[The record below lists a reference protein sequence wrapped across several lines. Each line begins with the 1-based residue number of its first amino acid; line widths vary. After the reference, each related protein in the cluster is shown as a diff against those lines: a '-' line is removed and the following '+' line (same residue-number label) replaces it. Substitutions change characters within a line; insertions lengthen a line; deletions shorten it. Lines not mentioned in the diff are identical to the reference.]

1 MPPEASFPGKA
12 VPAPSPYLTLKLAH
26 ALFSKSP
33 AELSGEEN
41 ERLRTVAARAQLI
54 EQRIFATADAA
65 WVALPEASV
74 DQGFA
79 EIRQRYDSDEAFH
92 ADLERIDLGEGEL
105 REALRR
111 ELQVEAILDQVASRV
126 APPSETE
133 VEIFYLMHR
142 DRFNAPERRRLRH
155 ILITL
160 NDDLPGNT
168 RGEAMARLEAVRA
181 RCLKAPERFAEQAL
195 KHSECPTAM
204 NGGLLG
210 EISRGQLYSE
220 LEPAAFALA
229 ANELSAIVESPIG
242 LHLLR
247 CDEVLAAGPLPL
259 PMLRERITGQLT
271 ESRRAARRKAWIRE
285 LLGEEVRDNGRQRAA
300 G

>member
-1 MPPEASFPGKA
+1 MPPEASVPGTDLSE
-12 VPAPSPYLTLKLAH
+12 PSPYLTLKLAH
-26 ALFSKSP
+26 GLFSKTP
-33 AELSGEEN
+33 AELGSDEKD
-41 ERLRTVAARAQLI
+41 RLRSVAARLQLI

-65 WVALPEASV
+65 CVALPEASV
-74 DQGFA
+74 DQGYA
-79 EIRQRYDSDEAFH
+79 EIRQRYDSDEAFN
-92 ADLERIDLGEGEL
+92 ADLERLDLSEADL

-160 NDDLPGNT
+160 NEELPGNT
-168 RGEAMARLEAVRA
+168 RGEVMARLEAVRA

-259 PMLRERITGQLT
+259 PLLRERITEQLT
-271 ESRRAARRKAWIRE
+271 ESRRAAKRKAWIRE
-285 LLGEEVRDNGRQRAA
+285 LLGDEARDKGTQRAA

>member
-1 MPPEASFPGKA
+1 MPPEASLPGHDL
-12 VPAPSPYLTLKLAH
+12 PAPSPYLTLKLAH
-26 ALFSKSP
+26 GLFSKSP
-33 AELSGEEN
+33 AELGSDEKN
-41 ERLRTVAARAQLI
+41 RLRSVAARLQLI
-54 EQRIFATADAA
+54 EQRIFVTADAA
-65 WVALPEASV
+65 RVALPEASV
-74 DQGFA
+74 DQGIA
-79 EIRQRYDSDEAFH
+79 EIRQRYGSDEAFH
-92 ADLERIDLGEGEL
+92 ADLAQIGLNEADL
-105 REALRR
+105 RDALRR

-142 DRFNAPERRRLRH
+142 ERFNAPERRRLRH

-160 NDDLPGNT
+160 NDDLPGNS
-168 RGEAMARLEAVRA
+168 RAEAMARLEAVRA
-181 RCLKAPERFAEQAL
+181 RCLKEPDRFAEQAL

-210 EISRGQLYSE
+210 EIARGQLYSE

-229 ANELSAIVESPIG
+229 ANELSEIVESPIG

-259 PMLRERITGQLT
+259 PLLRERITGQLT
-271 ESRRAARRKAWIRE
+271 ESRRAARRKAWIRQ
-285 LLGEEVRDNGRQRAA
+285 LLGEEARGSDAQRASA
-300 G
+300 